1 MHKILLIDANADL
14 RDLLAVHLNMYVG
27 VDVIARKSLAEA
39 LEVLNAVPEMDIIIS
54 RDQIDLDNVAQEL
67 YRFLHG
73 YPREIPMIV
82 LGNRHSLK
90 SAVKTITGEG
100 PALTK
105 EVVAACAKIFGITAK
120 IMAQKIAPQYYPVD
134 IKYFFHLVK
143 APCDV
148 YMRIN
153 KGDGDYQYVKRIH
166 QQEGIDEKTLENY
179 RQKGVSEFF
188 VESSFRLEFSKIVAS
203 KIMATYENSK
213 ATPEEKMSALATGQM
228 LVADELKLMGVT
240 EHVVQL
246 ANASIKEMTKIVN
259 LVPDL
264 RLLING
270 LLQAQGS
277 YRYRHSQV
285 ITYLTFHVVTKMEWG
300 SMEQADKLC
309 FVAFFHDI
317 TLLTDEEA
325 EVHSEAELKD
335 LNAIREVAERIIK
348 HAYHASE
355 FVKNYPSIPL
365 GADAMI
371 KQHHGTKNG
380 VGFPQSPSPG
390 ISPLAIVFLVVEDF
404 AKRLLV
410 NPERPFD
417 VKTAILKMERIFTMP
432 KYKKVLDCLV
442 TTLGTTTI

>member
-1 MHKILLIDANADL
+1 MHKILLIDANSNL

-27 VDVIARKSLAEA
+27 VDVISRTSLAEA
-39 LEVLNAVPEMDIIIS
+39 LEVLKAVPEMDIIIA
-54 RDQIDLDNVAQEL
+54 RDQIALDNVAHEL

-73 YPREIPMIV
+73 FPREIPMIV
-82 LGNRHSLK
+82 LGDQHNLK
-90 SAVKTITGEG
+90 GAVKTIRSEG

-105 EVVAACAKIFGITAK
+105 DVVSACAKILGITAK
-120 IMAQKIAPQYYPVD
+120 MMSQKIAPQYYPVD
-134 IKYFFHLVK
+134 IQYFYHLDQ

-166 QQEGIDEKTLENY
+166 QKEGIDVATLENY
-179 RQKGVSEFF
+179 KLKGVAEFF
-188 VESSFRLEFSKIVAS
+188 VESSFRLEFSKMIAS
-203 KIMATYENSK
+203 KIMATFENSH
-213 ATPEEKMSALATGQM
+213 ASPTEKMDALSSAQS
-228 LVADELKLMGVT
+228 LVSDELKLIGMT

-259 LVPDL
+259 LIPDL
-264 RLLING
+264 RLLINA

-317 TLLTDEEA
+317 TLLTDGEA
-325 EVHSEAELKD
+325 KIHSDEELKQ
-335 LNAIREVAERIIK
+335 LNSIREVVERINK

-355 FVKNYPSIPL
+355 FVKNYPGIPL

-417 VKTAILKMERIFTMP
+417 VKAAISKMEKVFTMP

-442 TTLGTTTI
+442 TTLGSTTI